1 MNTLKVIQTSSL
13 PRNHSFFHAR
23 KPVSIRRSTATHC
36 NSNGKASESPPPT
49 EGDKQKQEL
58 LAQIAML
65 QAQKVRLTDFLDE
78 RSAYLTQF
86 AEDANAEFD
95 EIAENARKELDEAGA
110 RIMENLENK
119 MQSFEEKAELNRQEI
134 EENEKILE
142 DFEDQ
147 IERDRNEGLFFK
159 NLRKTKPPKQM
170 EEAKEEARKLKELA
184 RESAGSKV
192 RRNIYLGLISL
203 LTVAI
208 VQAIVSSP
216 EVEWRKVIALALIA
230 LALLAQFIYEQ
241 SLSSTSEKQEE
252 KEK

>member
-1 MNTLKVIQTSSL
+1 MNTLKAIQTSSL
-13 PRNHSFFHAR
+13 PRNPSFFHAR

-78 RSAYLTQF
+78 RSTYLTQF

-119 MQSFEEKAELNRQEI
+119 MQSFEETAELNRQEI

-170 EEAKEEARKLKELA
+170 AAKEEARKLKELA

-241 SLSSTSEKQEE
+241 SLSSSEKQEE